1 LGDSLI
7 ACKSE
12 KQQTISKYFVEAKH
26 GSITSTCCKIM
37 WLFSLLRDLHISHLK
52 ASLLFCDSQAALR
65 IVANHVYH
73 ERTKYI
79 EIDCYLIQEKIK

>member
-1 LGDSLI
+1 
-7 ACKSE
+7 
-12 KQQTISKYFVEAKH
+12 
-26 GSITSTCCKIM
+26 M